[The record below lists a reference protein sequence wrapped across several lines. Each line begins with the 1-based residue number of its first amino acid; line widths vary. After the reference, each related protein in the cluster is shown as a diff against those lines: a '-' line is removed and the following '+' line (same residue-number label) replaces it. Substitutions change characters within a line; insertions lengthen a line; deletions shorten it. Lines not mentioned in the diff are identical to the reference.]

1 MRTRTEKFPSSY
13 LCFPSISTQTTAEHP
28 PDRSLKYD
36 DCSEKCVDRFGNHG
50 TISLSIQKDTVK
62 IIFQAFYRR
71 IWKMSAG
78 VRDGRFE
85 FTNSSVRPYRIKKKK
100 IRKPVFVYD
109 QKQTDAD
116 ISWRAQLGVAKFVR
130 RRVINETPPG
140 QSDFLQYKKQTCG
153 TWSA

>member
-85 FTNSSVRPYRIKKKK
+85 FTNSSVRPYRIKKKNSK
-100 IRKPVFVYD
+100 TSVCIRSKTNWCRYFV
-109 QKQTDAD
+109 
-116 ISWRAQLGVAKFVR
+116 
-130 RRVINETPPG
+130 
-140 QSDFLQYKKQTCG
+140 TCPTRG
-153 TWSA
+153 SEIRSPAGNKRDPAGSKWFFTI